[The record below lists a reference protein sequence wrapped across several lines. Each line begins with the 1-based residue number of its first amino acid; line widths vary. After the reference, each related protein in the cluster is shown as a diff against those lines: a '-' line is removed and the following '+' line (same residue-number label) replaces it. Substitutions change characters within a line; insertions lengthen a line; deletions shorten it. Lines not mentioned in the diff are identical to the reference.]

1 MYHIHKY
8 RHTKY
13 PTVMLY
19 GIRFTGY
26 HKVVAVHCQQFVV
39 CHLKK
44 KKLYQNKYCKLQ
56 YTHTHIILRCN
67 KIEAYS
73 TTFFLCLWFRAS

>member
-1 MYHIHKY
+1 MTNIYKY

-26 HKVVAVHCQQFVV
+26 HNVVAVHYQQFVV

-44 KKLYQNKYCKLQ
+44 KKLCQNTYCKLQ
-56 YTHTHIILRCN
+56 YTHMHNIVL
-67 KIEAYS
+67 
-73 TTFFLCLWFRAS
+73 